1 MSQKDLVL
9 RHLQDF
15 GSITSMD
22 AFNDYGITRLSAVV
36 YDLREAGYK
45 IKTND
50 ETRKN
55 RYGVAT
61 TYARYTLDREPV
73 QMELCEIGDF
83 ATIKEANREYH

>member
-1 MSQKDLVL
+1 MNQKDLVL

-22 AFNDYGITRLSAVV
+22 AFNDYGITRLSAVIF
-36 YDLREAGYK
+36 DLRELGYK

-55 RYGVAT
+55 RYGVPT
-61 TYARYTLDREPV
+61 TYARYSLEPKPV
-73 QMELCEIGDF
+73 QMELAI
-83 ATIKEANREYH
+83 